1 MAWMGVT
8 VAEARAMGGAMTVER
23 GETLR
28 AIARDGEAVKWRH
41 ELGACFGV
49 ACESDSTSEPESAKC
64 GIVDSARLVV
74 MMVRQVMVMDGR
86 EDAIIIIYYLCD
98 PGLQRLVIII
108 IGIIIII
115 IIICVTLAH

>member
-1 MAWMGVT
+1 
-8 VAEARAMGGAMTVER
+8 MGGAMTVER

-74 MMVRQVMVMDGR
+74 MMVRQVMVVDGR
-86 EDAIIIIYYLCD
+86 EDAAQSATRLPVRSEMWRRPSAWNLYYNIIISNK
-98 PGLQRLVIII
+98 
-108 IGIIIII
+108 
-115 IIICVTLAH
+115 